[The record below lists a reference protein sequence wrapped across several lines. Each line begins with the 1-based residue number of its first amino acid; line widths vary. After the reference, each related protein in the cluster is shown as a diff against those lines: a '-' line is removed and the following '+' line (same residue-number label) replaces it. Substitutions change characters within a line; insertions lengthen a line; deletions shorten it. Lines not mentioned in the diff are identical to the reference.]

1 MDIKY
6 SNGLQLV
13 NGSLVT
19 TESLADKVRQRLFV
33 RLRTFINTWFLNL
46 DYGVDY
52 FGSVFGKGRTKA
64 AVDAIMRIE
73 IEKEKYVGSIS
84 SFSSTLVNRQYSLR
98 FSVNV
103 TDQAQPVNIT
113 LLMTNDDLFLT
124 DQNGNIL
131 AY

>member
-6 SNGLQLV
+6 SNGLHLV
-13 NGSLVT
+13 NGSLVI

-64 AVDAIMRIE
+64 AVDAIMRLE
-73 IEKEKYVGSIS
+73 IEKEKYVEAIT
-84 SFSSTLVNRQYSLR
+84 SFSSSLVGRKYTLR
-98 FSVNV
+98 FSVAV
-103 TDQAQPVNIT
+103 VDQSRPVQISI
-113 LLMTNDDLFLT
+113 LMTNDGLFLT
-124 DQNGNIL
+124 DQDGNIL
-131 AY
+131 TL

>member
-19 TESLADKVRQRLFV
+19 TESLADKVRQLLFV

-84 SFSSTLVNRQYSLR
+84 SFSSTLVNRQYFLR

-103 TDQAQPVNIT
+103 TDQTQPVNIT

>member
-103 TDQAQPVNIT
+103 TDQDQPVNIT
-113 LLMTNDDLFLT
+113 LLMTNDGLFLT
-124 DQNGNIL
+124 DQNGSIL

>member
-19 TESLADKVRQRLFV
+19 TESLVDKVRQRLFV

-73 IEKEKYVGSIS
+73 IEKEKYVDGIS

-103 TDQAQPVNIT
+103 ADQAQPVNIT
-113 LLMTNDDLFLT
+113 LLMTNDGLFLT